1 MWQTYKI
8 QVYLFTCLIC
18 LEILA
23 IKHKDFLNS
32 TLKVFVWKRLLLP
45 FNEYLGVDYLDN
57 VIEVGV
63 IFKKLPNSRSNC
75 TILYPLQHISYHSTY
90 ITSHMGLV
98 IKNSLANV
106 GDTRDARLI
115 PGPED
120 PLEKEMATHSSIL
133 AGKSQGQRSLV
144 GYSPWGCKE
153 LDTTEHSAL
162 YKSSSYSTFTWDV
175 QSL

>member
-1 MWQTYKI
+1 MWQTYKT

-32 TLKVFVWKRLLLP
+32 TLQVFVWKRLLLP

-57 VIEVGV
+57 VVEVSV

-75 TILYPLQHISYHSTY
+75 TILYLLQHYMG
-90 ITSHMGLV
+90 TSHMGLV
-98 IKNSLANV
+98 IKNSLPKV
-106 GDTRDARLI
+106 GDTRDAGLI